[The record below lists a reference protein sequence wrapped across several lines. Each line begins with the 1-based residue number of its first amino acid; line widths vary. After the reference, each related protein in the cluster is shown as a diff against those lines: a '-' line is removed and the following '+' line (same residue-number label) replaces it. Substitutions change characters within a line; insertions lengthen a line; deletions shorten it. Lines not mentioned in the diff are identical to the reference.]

1 MPAEV
6 GGDEL
11 CGEERVPLTASEDL
25 VDEVGGRHLS
35 EQCLNLR
42 GELVA
47 AESSEVHAVRRG
59 QACDLAEAATLLG
72 VGADLVGAVGADQHD
87 VFVHEIA
94 GEKIEQVPRQG
105 VGPVQ
110 ILERDDDR
118 AVSTEVGDELEQ
130 RREQRASRR
139 RRWPP
144 GPARSSRAAAPRRA
158 PKVLRDSFA
167 ERCGAVRPAVP
178 AGSARRP
185 SAGIDRRS
193 AWHRRAVLLP

>member
-1 MPAEV
+1 M

-25 VDEVGGRHLS
+25 IDEVGGRHPS
-35 EQCLNLR
+35 EQRLNLR
-42 GELVA
+42 GELIA
-47 AESSEVHAVRRG
+47 AESSEVDAVRRG
-59 QACDLAEAATLLG
+59 QACDLAEAATLLW
-72 VGADLVGAVGADQHD
+72 VGSDLVGAVGANQHD

-118 AVSTEVGDELEQ
+118 SVNTEVGDELEQ

-139 RRWPP
+139 PLGRR
-144 GPARSSRAAAPRRA
+144 ARRDPVAQRRQRRA
-158 PKVLRDSFA
+158 PKVLPDSFA
-167 ERCGAVRPAVP
+167 ERCGVARPAVP

-185 SAGIDRRS
+185 SVCIDRRS
-193 AWHRRAVLLP
+193 ARRRRAVLLP